1 MRKLVFA
8 NQLRGLAALI
18 VVISHLVVYY
28 WGTNVRE
35 ALGAA
40 TFSPAQ
46 TGDGPF
52 WATLLSGRWFS
63 MGQLGVALFFLISG
77 FVIPFSL
84 DRYSRSRFLLARI
97 LRIYP
102 VYAAAV
108 AVDLAV
114 LASSAAYW
122 GVPFHLSLGN
132 VLANLLLINTLVGA
146 PTLDMI
152 NWTLAVE
159 MKFYLLVALLYQ
171 PVRTGRMAIL
181 CGVAVLLAACGADV
195 VYIVFMGI
203 GMVFEF
209 HHDGRLSMRSLIAGA
224 GGLFTLF
231 LAAMFVRMGKAMFGN
246 FVTYGYA
253 LGLFGLAYLLRH
265 KARPIA
271 VLDRLADVSFP
282 LYAIHTLLGYS
293 LLKLL
298 MMGEG
303 LSYLPALALTLIV
316 VAAVAWSLHWAVE
329 RPSIALGHRLRNA
342 G

>member
-1 MRKLVFA
+1 MRKLAFA
-8 NQLRGLAALI
+8 NQLRGLAALG
-18 VVISHLVVYY
+18 VVISHLVLYY
-28 WGTNVRE
+28 WGPHVRE

-46 TGDGPF
+46 TGEGPA
-52 WATLLSGRWFS
+52 WTALLSGRWFS
-63 MGQLGVALFFLISG
+63 LGQLGVALFFLISG

-84 DRYSRSRFLLARI
+84 ERYSRSSFLIARI

-114 LASSAAYW
+114 LALSAAYW
-122 GVPFHLSLGN
+122 GRPFHIPVGE
-132 VLANLLLINTLVGA
+132 VLANLLLINTLVGV

-152 NWTLAVE
+152 NWTLGVE
-159 MKFYLLVALLYQ
+159 MKFYLLVALLNQ
-171 PVRTGRMAIL
+171 SVRTGRMAVL
-181 CGVAVLLAACGADV
+181 CCVAVLLAACGADL

-203 GMVFEF
+203 GVAFKF
-209 HHDGRLSMRSLIAGA
+209 HHDGRLSLRVLIAAA

-231 LAAMFVRMGKAMFGN
+231 LAAMFWRMGKAVFGN

-265 KARPIA
+265 RAKPIA
-271 VLDRLADVSFP
+271 VLDRLADVSYP
-282 LYAIHTLLGYS
+282 LYVLHTLLGYS
-293 LLKLL
+293 LLKVL

-303 LSYLPALALTLIV
+303 LSYLPALALTVTVL
-316 VAAVAWSLHWAVE
+316 AAVAWGLHWAVE
-329 RPSIALGHRLRNA
+329 RPSIAWGHRFRSA

>member
-1 MRKLVFA
+1 M
-8 NQLRGLAALI
+8 
-18 VVISHLVVYY
+18 
-28 WGTNVRE
+28 
-35 ALGAA
+35 
-40 TFSPAQ
+40 
-46 TGDGPF
+46 
-52 WATLLSGRWFS
+52 LSGRWFS

-84 DRYSRSRFLLARI
+84 ERYSRSGFLLARL

-108 AVDLAV
+108 ALDVAV

-122 GVPFHLSLGN
+122 GVPFHLSPGS
-132 VLANLLLINTLVGA
+132 VLANLLLINNLVGV

-171 PVRTGRMAIL
+171 PIRTGRMGGL
-181 CGVAVLLAACGADV
+181 CCVAVLLAVCGADL

-203 GMVFEF
+203 GTAFKF

-231 LAAMFVRMGKAMFGN
+231 LAAMFFRMGKAMFGN

-298 MMGEG
+298 MMGLG
-303 LSYLPALALTLIV
+303 WSYLPALALT
-316 VAAVAWSLHWAVE
+316 AAVLGIAAFGLHLAVE
-329 RPSIALGHRLRNA
+329 RPTIALGHRLRDA

>member
-1 MRKLVFA
+1 MRKLAFA
-8 NQLRGLAALI
+8 NQLRGLAALA
-18 VVISHLVVYY
+18 VVVSHLVVYY
-28 WGTNVRE
+28 WGPHVRE

-46 TGDGPF
+46 TGDGPV
-52 WATLLSGRWFS
+52 WAALLSGRWFS
-63 MGQLGVALFFLISG
+63 LGQLGVALFYLISG

-84 DRYSRSRFLLARI
+84 EHYSRASFLIARL

-114 LASSAAYW
+114 LAWSAAYW
-122 GVPFHLSLGN
+122 DRPFHIPAGE
-132 VLANLLLINTLVGA
+132 VLANLLLINTLVGE
-146 PTLDMI
+146 PTLDMV
-152 NWTLAVE
+152 NRTLAVE

-171 PVRTGRMAIL
+171 PVRTGRMALL
-181 CGVAVLLAACGADV
+181 CCVAVLLAACGADL

-203 GMVFEF
+203 GVAFKF
-209 HHDGRLSMRSLIAGA
+209 HHDGRLSLRGLMVGA

-231 LAAMFVRMGKAMFGN
+231 LAAMFWRMGKAMFGN

-265 KARPIA
+265 RAKPIA
-271 VLDRLADVSFP
+271 VLDRLADVSYP
-282 LYAIHTLLGYS
+282 LYVIHTLLGYS
-293 LLKLL
+293 LLKVL
-298 MMGEG
+298 MMGQG
-303 LSYLPALALTLIV
+303 WSYLPALALTVIIL
-316 VAAVAWSLHWAVE
+316 AAMAWGLHWAVE
-329 RPSIALGHRLRNA
+329 RPSIAWGHRLRSA